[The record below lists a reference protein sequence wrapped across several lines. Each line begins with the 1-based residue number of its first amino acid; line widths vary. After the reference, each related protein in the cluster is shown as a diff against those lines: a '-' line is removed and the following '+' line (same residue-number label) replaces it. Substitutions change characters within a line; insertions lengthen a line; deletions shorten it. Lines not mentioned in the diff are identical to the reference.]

1 LNGRKVYKY
10 VFLAF
15 ARSCLLPNRMECAAA
30 LSVACLSMLM
40 MCRLFTPRFSFK
52 GGKQDWF
59 TYNGGL
65 TTPGCFEIVCLLRLD
80 NSIHLR

>member
-1 LNGRKVYKY
+1 
-10 VFLAF
+10 
-15 ARSCLLPNRMECAAA
+15 
-30 LSVACLSMLM
+30 
-40 MCRLFTPRFSFK
+40 LFTPRFSFK

-80 NSIHLR
+80 KSISDDGRPPPPSLGLFVDSKMVRVESTSNWDAN